1 LIQSK
6 FGRKDVEG
14 ADKQDVVE
22 KVEIKICKNS
32 DDAKEVLTESD
43 IRKFFQ
49 NFEVLQVSG
58 SELIFRN

>member
-1 LIQSK
+1 MIQSK

-14 ADKQDVVE
+14 VDKQDVVE

-58 SELIFRN
+58 SELIFSN

>member
-1 LIQSK
+1 MIQSK